1 MTDLEIVKSIQAK
14 LDEISERENIKILHC
29 VESGSRAWGFASP
42 DSDYDVRFVYVR
54 RKEDYL
60 RLDPFRDVIEWQLD
74 DIYDINGWDI
84 QKMLRLLNKS
94 NPTVFEWDSSP
105 IVYRTSDEWNR
116 IIRPKINRCFDPKAD
131 MYHYLN
137 MANNNSKAFL
147 SEERVKL
154 KKYFYVLRPLLCAKW
169 VADKRVPPPM
179 LFSELMNEEID
190 DNIRPEI
197 EKLLEMK
204 RVSSEMG
211 MGGHIKAIDEYIEH
225 LTEELNTIVKDISSE
240 KRNNWDELNK
250 TFLRL
255 LN

>member
-94 NPTVFEWDSSP
+94 NPTVFEWDISP

-116 IIRPKINRCFDPKAD
+116 IIRPKIRRCFDPKAD

-137 MANNNSKAFL
+137 MASNNSKAFL
-147 SEERVKL
+147 SGERVKL

-169 VADKRVPPPM
+169 VAEKRMPPPM

-190 DNIRPEI
+190 ENIRPEI
-197 EKLLEMK
+197 EKLLGKK
-204 RVSSEMG
+204 RLSSEMG
-211 MGGHIKAIDEYIEH
+211 MGEHIKEIDEYIEL

-240 KRNNWDELNK
+240 KRNNLDELNK

-255 LN
+255 IN